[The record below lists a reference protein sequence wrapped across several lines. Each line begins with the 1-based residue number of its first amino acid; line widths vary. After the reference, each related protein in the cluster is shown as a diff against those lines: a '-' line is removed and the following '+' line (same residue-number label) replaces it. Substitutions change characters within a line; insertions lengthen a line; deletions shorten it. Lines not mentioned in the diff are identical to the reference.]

1 MRIVRSLL
9 AFLFFLTGAAVV
21 AGSLALYLA
30 ATGRNLPLLRTVVGA
45 LGRSFAGQQTTAL
58 SLAVRLQPDT
68 QRLSGTARLTV
79 RALAAG
85 RQRLYFLLNDGLS
98 ASAAWEETAP
108 GQRTPLRVLRIG
120 LLAVIELNRT
130 LGADED
136 VRIGID
142 YAGEPHALASGISGL
157 VLTADDVVITP
168 SDFWYPAD
176 LQGFFSADVEVLL
189 PADLTLVHN
198 GPDTSR
204 IIEGTSAR
212 VRFSTERAV
221 PALSLVAGRYEEHSD
236 ERNGVRGRVFLPPGT
251 HLDPKR
257 LLESLTSS
265 QQIFTN
271 HYGPSG
277 FSQVALYVGR
287 RLRRAFN
294 DGTGLVGIA
303 PRYVAD
309 GEYGFDTVAHEVAHN
324 WWGATVMEQW
334 LQPGTGGEWI
344 VEGFAQFSGWRAER
358 EQRGEAA
365 LLKTQARDFFDPDHT
380 EPLVAMSA
388 LDNGLDAAT
397 HPTIYSKGAYV
408 AFMLQQ
414 QLGEEAFDNAARQ
427 FLDQFRYR
435 SATAADV
442 QTVFAAA
449 SQQDLAPFFAAWVN
463 GNESIDLALDP
474 QEGGAAVRN
483 HRTAPAPAQLGLWS
497 FARAAAPD
505 KQTTSVGATVS
516 LAGAERLV
524 VDPLASVADMF
535 RSNNVL
541 PRHDNPRSVAS
552 STRGDLMIVTGEPY
566 AWEPAT
572 IDVPARGGSSA
583 ARAWVIDRG
592 LMAPP
597 AWSAD
602 GTRVLAVESARGG
615 KPTLL
620 SLNVTDGSR
629 RSVGHDVIAT
639 ATADATIVARDS
651 RLVSIAGG
659 GATLL
664 AEHPQGHIAF
674 PSRAAGWRH
683 RLRRLV
689 GYADDGSARAARR
702 RRREPHPVHLARRAC
717 ALALVARRHQAVRR
731 AAGRLGCAALGAL
744 DRRNGAARARARSGG
759 DQRRCRRRRRQPR
772 RHRRPG
778 RGRRAARAH
787 RDFPHRSEQRR
798 RPPLRSRRMDGLQ
811 RRVVERPVAR
821 CRRRRSDVP
830 IAADAQGTA
839 YPAAQRWFAVVVP
852 VEDLHGFH
860 GPVESVS
867 RFFRL
872 RAFAFAGDAVGGR
885 WRQVQ
890 HFLGEHV
897 DDEVDDV
904 AHGDDPRRAVRRV
917 HQRDVPKSADAH
929 HVERV
934 GDAVFQR
941 QALRIGSHDL
951 GHGHRVD
958 VGLLAGDLGQH
969 VALGEDPDQAV
980 VLGDEHAAGA
990 MLVHCL
996 DRVAHAH
1003 DRLDAHRWP

>member
-1 MRIVRSLL
+1 
-9 AFLFFLTGAAVV
+9 
-21 AGSLALYLA
+21 
-30 ATGRNLPLLRTVVGA
+30 
-45 LGRSFAGQQTTAL
+45 
-58 SLAVRLQPDT
+58 
-68 QRLSGTARLTV
+68 
-79 RALAAG
+79 
-85 RQRLYFLLNDGLS
+85 
-98 ASAAWEETAP
+98 
-108 GQRTPLRVLRIG
+108 VLRIG

-334 LQPGTGGEWI
+334 LQLGTGGEWI

-659 GATLL
+659 KTTLL

-674 PSRAAGWRH
+674 PLAAPQGGAIAYAVWWDTQMMD
-683 RLRRLV
+683 LRVLP
-689 GYADDGSARAARR
+689 GDGSESRILFTWPAGRVRWRWSPDGTKLYAALLGDWDAQLWELSIDGTAPRVLVHEAAAINDVAVAADGSRVAIVAQAEVDAPLERTEIFLIDPSNAGARR
-702 RRREPHPVHLARRAC
+702 FDLGGWTAFS
-717 ALALVARRHQAVRR
+717 
-731 AAGRLGCAALGAL
+731 AAWL
-744 DRRNGAARARARSGG
+744 S
-759 DQRRCRRRRRQPR
+759 DQ
-772 RHRRPG
+772 
-778 RGRRAARAH
+778 
-787 RDFPHRSEQRR
+787 S
-798 RPPLRSRRMDGLQ
+798 L
-811 RRVVERPVAR
+811 
-821 CRRRRSDVP
+821 
-830 IAADAQGTA
+830 
-839 YPAAQRWFAVVVP
+839 VVVVADP
-852 VEDLHGFH
+852 TYPSLPTHKE
-860 GPVESVS
+860 
-867 RFFRL
+867 L
-872 RAFAFAGDAVGGR
+872 RTLQLSD
-885 WRQVQ
+885 
-890 HFLGEHV
+890 
-897 DDEVDDV
+897 
-904 AHGDDPRRAVRRV
+904 
-917 HQRDVPKSADAH
+917 
-929 HVERV
+929 
-934 GDAVFQR
+934 
-941 QALRIGSHDL
+941 GSL
-951 GHGHRVD
+951 SSY
-958 VGLLAGDLGQH
+958 
-969 VALGEDPDQAV
+969 P
-980 VLGDEHAAGA
+980 
-990 MLVHCL
+990 
-996 DRVAHAH
+996 
-1003 DRLDAHRWP
+1003 

>member
-79 RALAAG
+79 RATAAG

-221 PALSLVAGRYEEHSD
+221 PALSLVAGHYEEHSD

-265 QQIFTN
+265 QQIFTS

-294 DGTGLVGIA
+294 DGTGLVGLA
-303 PRYVAD
+303 PRYFAD

-442 QTVFAAA
+442 QTVFASA

-572 IDVPARGGSSA
+572 IDVPARGGSA

-597 AWSAD
+597 MWSAD

-629 RSVGHDVIAT
+629 RSLGHDVIAT

-659 GATLL
+659 KTTLL

-674 PSRAAGWRH
+674 PLAAPQGGAIAYAVWWDTQMMD
-683 RLRRLV
+683 LRVLP
-689 GYADDGSARAARR
+689 GDGSESRILFTWPAGRVRWRWSPDGTKLYAALLGDWDAQLWELSIDGTAPRVLVHEAAAINDVAVAADGSRVAIVAQAEVDAPLERSEIFLIDPSNAGARR
-702 RRREPHPVHLARRAC
+702 FDLGGWTAFSA
-717 ALALVARRHQAVRR
+717 AWLSDQSLVVVVADPTYPSLPTQKELRTLQ
-731 AAGRLGCAALGAL
+731 LSDGAL
-744 DRRNGAARARARSGG
+744 S
-759 DQRRCRRRRRQPR
+759 
-772 RHRRPG
+772 
-778 RGRRAARAH
+778 
-787 RDFPHRSEQRR
+787 
-798 RPPLRSRRMDGLQ
+798 
-811 RRVVERPVAR
+811 
-821 CRRRRSDVP
+821 
-830 IAADAQGTA
+830 A
-839 YPAAQRWFAVVVP
+839 YP
-852 VEDLHGFH
+852 
-860 GPVESVS
+860 
-867 RFFRL
+867 
-872 RAFAFAGDAVGGR
+872 
-885 WRQVQ
+885 
-890 HFLGEHV
+890 
-897 DDEVDDV
+897 
-904 AHGDDPRRAVRRV
+904 
-917 HQRDVPKSADAH
+917 
-929 HVERV
+929 
-934 GDAVFQR
+934 
-941 QALRIGSHDL
+941 
-951 GHGHRVD
+951 
-958 VGLLAGDLGQH
+958 
-969 VALGEDPDQAV
+969 
-980 VLGDEHAAGA
+980 
-990 MLVHCL
+990 
-996 DRVAHAH
+996 
-1003 DRLDAHRWP
+1003 